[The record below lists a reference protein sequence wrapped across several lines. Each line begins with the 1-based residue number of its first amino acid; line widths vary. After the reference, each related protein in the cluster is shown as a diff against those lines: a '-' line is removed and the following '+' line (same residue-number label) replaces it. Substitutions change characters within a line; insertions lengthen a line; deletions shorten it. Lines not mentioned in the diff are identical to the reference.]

1 MIVNIELVRLMMLE
15 IKGLVTLSPYIPKTI
30 AKDTTNAITG
40 I

>member
-1 MIVNIELVRLMMLE
+1 MIVNIELIRLMMLE